1 MTLPINSL
9 IPVLNHHLYIPFT
22 TFPAN
27 MNENNFGGPIKP
39 IKVNEITGLVEY
51 LQSIDWTEPWFV
63 GLAIFHIVCAILT
76 VVLRRTGV
84 VQSVYFAVLIVL
96 VFCAEYINQ
105 WAASNWSLFSKQQY
119 FDSNGLFISVVF
131 SVPILINCLV
141 ILISWLW
148 DVGFLISDVKQ
159 LKIKQMRKLAEKRKQ
174 KEKQDGNQ
182 EDENKSGDEQK
193 EGKAESEEEKKEK

>member
-1 MTLPINSL
+1 
-9 IPVLNHHLYIPFT
+9 
-22 TFPAN
+22 